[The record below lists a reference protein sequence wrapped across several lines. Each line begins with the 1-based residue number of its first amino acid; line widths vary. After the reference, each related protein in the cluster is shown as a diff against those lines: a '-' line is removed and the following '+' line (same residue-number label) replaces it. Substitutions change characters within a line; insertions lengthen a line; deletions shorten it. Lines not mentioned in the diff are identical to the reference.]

1 MAITYQESREKRGAQ
16 QSQTHTHTHTH
27 TQTRVLE
34 IEEATTLC
42 FLLPE
47 NSKNIIQGGYT
58 NTLLH
63 GVYTSGQDVDTLKS
77 R

>member
-1 MAITYQESREKRGAQ
+1 MSRISREER
-16 QSQTHTHTHTH
+16 SSVITNPH

-42 FLLPE
+42 FLLPK
-47 NSKNIIQGGYT
+47 NSKNIIQGEYS